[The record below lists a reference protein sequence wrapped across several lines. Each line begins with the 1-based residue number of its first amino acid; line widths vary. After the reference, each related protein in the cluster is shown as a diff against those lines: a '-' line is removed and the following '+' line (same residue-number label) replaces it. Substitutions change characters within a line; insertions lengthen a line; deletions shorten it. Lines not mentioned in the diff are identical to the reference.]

1 MTAVKEAFHGSDLE
15 KVEAVYGIPKEKIVS
30 FAANVNPLG
39 ISGKMKRELAEH
51 LDVVT
56 SYPDREYKAL
66 RETIADYTGTSAER
80 VLVGNGST
88 ELISLFIRTEHPV
101 KAVILGPTYSEY
113 EREIALSGGE
123 STYFPLP
130 EDNDFILNVDT
141 FCEALAEDT
150 DLVVLCNPNNP
161 TSTAL
166 STGEI
171 EKILLSCGKKG
182 IFVSIDETYAE
193 FADDLA
199 GITAIPLCE
208 KYDNLIVLRG
218 TSKFFACPGI
228 RLGYAICGNAELREA
243 MRSSQNPWSLNSLA
257 DLAGQSMMT
266 DTEYQKK
273 TWELIDS
280 ERRRMT
286 AVLRAWESVKVYPAR
301 ANFIFMRILRED
313 VTAGDLF
320 VHCIKKGLMIRDCST
335 FPFLGD
341 RYVRFCVML
350 PADNDRLLAAMAEL
364 LCPEESD
371 TQAASSDGAVTG

>member
-1 MTAVKEAFHGSDLE
+1 MKHTFGHITDRGGNSWMNWLLMPLLLLCLSACSSADDNNAATGQTEDTSKTKLYIYVYAPQESQSSRAYDGDVDPITNESSVYSLQIWAFGHDSHNLLGYYASSQPSTLSTA
-15 KVEAVYGIPKEKIVS
+15 
-30 FAANVNPLG
+30 NP
-39 ISGKMKRELAEH
+39 
-51 LDVVT
+51 
-56 SYPDREYKAL
+56 Y
-66 RETIADYTGTSAER
+66 
-80 VLVGNGST
+80 
-88 ELISLFIRTEHPV
+88 ELIQMT
-101 KAVILGPTYSEY
+101 
-113 EREIALSGGE
+113 
-123 STYFPLP
+123 
-130 EDNDFILNVDT
+130 
-141 FCEALAEDT
+141 
-150 DLVVLCNPNNP
+150 
-161 TSTAL
+161 
-166 STGEI
+166 
-171 EKILLSCGKKG
+171 
-182 IFVSIDETYAE
+182 IDETYAE

-350 PADNDRLLAAMAEL
+350 PADNDRLLDAMAEVL
-364 LCPEESD
+364 DP
-371 TQAASSDGAVTG
+371 

>member
-1 MTAVKEAFHGSDLE
+1 MSAVKEAFHGSDLE
-15 KVEAVYGIPKEKIVS
+15 KVEAVYGIPKEDIVN

-56 SYPDREYKAL
+56 SYPDREYRAL
-66 RETIADYTGTSAER
+66 RDTIAEYTGTSAEYI
-80 VLVGNGST
+80 LVGNGST
-88 ELISLFIRTEHPV
+88 ELISLFIRTEHPL

-113 EREIALSGGE
+113 EREIALAGGG
-123 STYFPLP
+123 SSYYPLP
-130 EDNDFILNVDT
+130 ADRDFVLDVDA
-141 FCEALAEDT
+141 FCEALSEDT

-166 STGEI
+166 SAGEI
-171 EKILLSCGKKG
+171 EKILSFCGERG

-208 KYDNLIVLRG
+208 KYGNLIVLRG

-228 RLGYAICGNAELREA
+228 RLGYAVCGNARLLQE
-243 MRSSQNPWSLNSLA
+243 MRSCQNPWSLNSLA

-266 DTEYQKK
+266 DTEYQKE
-273 TWELIDS
+273 TWALIDS
-280 ERRRMT
+280 ERTRMT
-286 AVLRAWESVKVYPAR
+286 GVLRTWENVKVYPAR
-301 ANFIFMRILRED
+301 ANFIFMKILAED
-313 VTAGDLF
+313 ITAEDLF
-320 VHCIKKGLMIRDCST
+320 VHCIKKGLMIRDCTT

-350 PADNDRLLAAMAEL
+350 PADNDRLLRAMAEM
-364 LCPEESD
+364 LCQKVR
-371 TQAASSDGAVTG
+371 TIR

>member
-1 MTAVKEAFHGSDLE
+1 M
-15 KVEAVYGIPKEKIVS
+15 
-30 FAANVNPLG
+30 
-39 ISGKMKRELAEH
+39 
-51 LDVVT
+51 
-56 SYPDREYKAL
+56 
-66 RETIADYTGTSAER
+66 
-80 VLVGNGST
+80 
-88 ELISLFIRTEHPV
+88 
-101 KAVILGPTYSEY
+101 
-113 EREIALSGGE
+113 
-123 STYFPLP
+123 
-130 EDNDFILNVDT
+130 
-141 FCEALAEDT
+141 
-150 DLVVLCNPNNP
+150 
-161 TSTAL
+161 
-166 STGEI
+166 
-171 EKILLSCGKKG
+171 
-182 IFVSIDETYAE
+182 SIDETYAE

-350 PADNDRLLAAMAEL
+350 PADNDRLLDAMAEL
-364 LCPEESD
+364 LCPDEPD
-371 TQAASSDGAVTG
+371 TQAVSSDEAVTG